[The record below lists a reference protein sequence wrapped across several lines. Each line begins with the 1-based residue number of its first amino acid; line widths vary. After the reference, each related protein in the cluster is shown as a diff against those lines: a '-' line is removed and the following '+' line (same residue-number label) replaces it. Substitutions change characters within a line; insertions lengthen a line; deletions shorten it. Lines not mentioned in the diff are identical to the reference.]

1 MKAWK
6 TIPCLVLALQ
16 VCSAFGERLALTPE
30 AWDSLN
36 PLGGDFTNGIYAC
49 LNEAANSFA
58 ISRTVPASS
67 NVAVSAT
74 YTPKAFAG

>member
-30 AWDSLN
+30 AWDSLY
-36 PLGGDFTNGIYAC
+36 PEVDLDRGVVRG
-49 LNEAANSFA
+49 SFA
-58 ISRTVPASS
+58 DEFAARAAMASKPVEYAS
-67 NVAVSAT
+67 GT
-74 YTPKAFAG
+74 YTIVK